1 MAENPV
7 GRAEVLRTRDLTGW
21 AVGDPG
27 GVNVGTVSDVLI
39 GRDGRVRFLAVKRGL
54 LSSTVLI
61 PVEELDWGAQSMRLT
76 RWTDADIRRL
86 PPYNDDHPLSAEMLA
101 ELERTYPRFYGP
113 TLPPNAPGLD
123 AARIVPLREAR
134 GFRLPKDAPNPR
146 GWSVFGA
153 DNERVGKV
161 DEMLVD
167 PDLMSVRYLVV
178 DVASDLYLL
187 REDRRVVVPMEAVEL
202 RERGGDAWVQGLTA
216 REIALLPA
224 YGGGALDPLVEER
237 VMDAFSGWENRAP
250 SADAGP
256 NALPP
261 PLRSDDRSDDRTVD
275 LPPPPPRDDPEYRDD
290 PPPDYRDEP
299 PPLPPRG

>member
-54 LSSTVLI
+54 LGNTVLI

-76 RWTDADIRRL
+76 RWTDADVRRL
-86 PPYNDDHPLSAEMLA
+86 PPYDDDHPLSAEMLA
-101 ELERTYPRFYGP
+101 EMQRTYPRFYGP
-113 TLPPNAPGLD
+113 PLPPGTPGME
-123 AARIVPLREAR
+123 AARILPLRDAR

-146 GWSVFGA
+146 GWNVFGA

-161 DEMLVD
+161 EELLVD
-167 PDLMSVRYLVV
+167 PDLMKVAYLVV
-178 DVASDLYLL
+178 DVASDLFLL
-187 REDRRVVVPMEAVEL
+187 REDRHVVVPIEHVEL

-216 REIALLPA
+216 REIALLPGYA
-224 YGGGALDPLVEER
+224 GGPLDPLVEDR
-237 VMDAFSGWENRAP
+237 VMDAFNRAGHAP
-250 SADAGP
+250 AGE
-256 NALPP
+256 ARAAVAPP
-261 PLRSDDRSDDRTVD
+261 PLPPSDDRTVD
-275 LPPPPPRDDPEYRDD
+275 LPPPPP
-290 PPPDYRDEP
+290 PDHSDYPDEP
-299 PPLPPRG
+299 PPLPPRHG